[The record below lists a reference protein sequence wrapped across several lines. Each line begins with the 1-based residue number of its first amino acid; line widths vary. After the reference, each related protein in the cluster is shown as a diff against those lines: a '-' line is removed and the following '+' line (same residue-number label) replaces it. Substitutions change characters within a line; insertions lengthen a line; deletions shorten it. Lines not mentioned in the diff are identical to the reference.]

1 MSNIQEVFGQFAV
14 KLADGPVLFP
24 TREEA
29 EAALAKF
36 SVAAEAQAQAA
47 AYCDHHGIEGKNRV
61 GKTNVIVSYLEFV
74 ALGDVAPTT
83 ETTEAVETE
92 TVSEF

>member
-1 MSNIQEVFGQFAV
+1 MSNSIQEVFGQFAV
-14 KLADGPVLFP
+14 ELEDGPQLFG

-36 SVAAEAQAQAA
+36 SVAAEAKAQAD
-47 AYCDHHGIEGKNRV
+47 AYCDHHGITGKNRV

-74 ALGDVAPTT
+74 ALGDVSSDEDAD
-83 ETTEAVETE
+83 EDS
-92 TVSEF
+92 SEI